1 MKGEEKL
8 KLKDVKGLYSFRI
21 GASLLASGWGV
32 LFTSE
37 WFSSSIM
44 LSIDGGGRVWI
55 KLLSGLVEDRSLYN
69 LVSDVSDES
78 CT

>member
-8 KLKDVKGLYSFRI
+8 KLKDVKGLYSFRT

-32 LFTSE
+32 LYTSE
-37 WFSSSIM
+37 LFSSSIL
-44 LSIDGGGRVWI
+44 LSIDGGEIVWI
-55 KLLSGLVEDRSLYN
+55 KLVSDLIEDRSLYN